1 MASLTAN
8 GLGSG
13 LDISGIVTALV
24 NAEKAPKT
32 AALDADQATITAK
45 VSAIGSLKSA
55 ISGFLDKLSP
65 LSKTDTFGGFK
76 AKLSNNDYLTATAST
91 DAVAGSY
98 KVVVEQLA
106 ESQKL
111 GSAAVSDVTA
121 GIGSGS
127 VAFTV
132 NGDSFN
138 VDVAA
143 TDSLQDIVKKINSSE
158 DNVGITATIV
168 NSDSGA
174 QLVLTSNKTGTD
186 NQIQVATSADSEA
199 ALTNTFTMTTLQS
212 AKDSIIYVDGLKV
225 TSDSNTVDDAI
236 TGVTLNLT
244 DADVNK
250 SSTLTISQDTAT
262 PKSAIKDFVD
272 AYNSMMTTVSNLSS
286 YNADTEKAA
295 VLLGDSTIRSIQS
308 QFRTAISSMFDTG
321 DGKTTALTNLGISTT
336 RDGTLEID
344 DDKLSAALE
353 KNPSQVSAFFT
364 TEDTGFAAKLQSIGD
379 AYTQTGGI
387 LDSRNDSLNNQL
399 DRIGDQREQLDLKMQ
414 AYQARLT
421 KQYNAMDLM
430 VGQLNSQN
438 SMISDRL
445 ASLPGLVSSNKN

>member
-13 LDISGIVTALV
+13 LDIASIVSALV

-32 AALDADQATITAK
+32 AALDSDQAAITAK

-65 LSKTDTFGGFK
+65 LSETDTFGGYK
-76 AKLSNNDYLTATAST
+76 ASLSNSDYLTASAST

-98 KVVVEQLA
+98 KLVVQQLA

-111 GSAAVSDVTA
+111 GSTAVTDATAA
-121 GIGSGS
+121 IGSGS
-127 VAFTV
+127 LGFTV
-132 NGDSFN
+132 NGNSFS
-138 VDVAA
+138 VDVAS
-143 TDSLQDIVKKINSSE
+143 TDSLQDIVKNINAAT
-158 DNVGITATIV
+158 DNVGVTATIV
-168 NSDSGA
+168 NSDNGA
-174 QLVLTSNKTGTD
+174 QLVLTSNETGVD
-186 NQIQVATSADSEA
+186 NQIQVTATDDSGTALAD
-199 ALTNTFTMTTLQS
+199 TFTMTELQA
-212 AKDSIIYVDGLKV
+212 AKDSIISVDGLVV

-244 DADVNK
+244 DADASK
-250 SSTLTISQDTAT
+250 STTLTIAQNTAT
-262 PKSAIKDFVD
+262 PKSAISDFVD
-272 AYNSMMTTVSNLSS
+272 AYNSMMTTVANLSS
-286 YNADTEKAA
+286 YNTDTSTAA
-295 VLLGDSTIRSIQS
+295 VLLGDATIRSIQS
-308 QFRTAISSMFDTG
+308 QFRTALSSMFSTG
-321 DGKTTALTNLGISTT
+321 DGNSTALTNLGISTT

-344 DDKLSAALE
+344 DTKLTAALE
-353 KNPSQVSAFFT
+353 SNPSQVSAFFT
-364 TEDTGFAAKLQSIGD
+364 TDDTGFAAKLQSIGE

-399 DRIGDQREQLDLKMQ
+399 DRISDQRDQLDLKMQ
-414 AYQARLT
+414 AYSDRLT

-430 VGQLNSQN
+430 VGELNSQS

-445 ASLPGLVSSNKN
+445 SSLPGLVSSNNN